1 MTPFQRKVLAGLRV
15 SLARER
21 KNLERDAVLVRFAE
35 ISLKPLIERHRS
47 NIKMY
52 EKLIACLEGR

>member
-1 MTPFQRKVLAGLRV
+1 MTSFQRKVLAGLRL

-21 KNLERDAVLVRFAE
+21 NNLERHTSLARFAE

-47 NIKMY
+47 NIKLY
-52 EKLIACLEGR
+52 EKLIAELEAK